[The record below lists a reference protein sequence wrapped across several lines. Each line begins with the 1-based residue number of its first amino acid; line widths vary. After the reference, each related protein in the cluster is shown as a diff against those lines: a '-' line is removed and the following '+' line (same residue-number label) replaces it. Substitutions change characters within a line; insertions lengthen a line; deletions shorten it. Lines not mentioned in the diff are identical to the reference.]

1 MSTRAQV
8 AIEMKD
14 GSIQS
19 IYNHSDGYIRGGL
32 GEILAKHY
40 QDREKVEKLISMGGA
55 SYITEEVG
63 EEKNDF
69 DKRDLDKSCFY
80 HRDRDEDLVID
91 KYLSEDEWETHL
103 KSNIMI
109 EWCYL
114 FTQEDKW
121 KVYNPAGHSFDL
133 ETAINGGYD
142 NE

>member
-19 IYNHSDGYIRGGL
+19 IYNHSGGYIHGGL
-32 GEILAKHY
+32 GEMLAKHY
-40 QDREKVEKLISMGGA
+40 QDREKVEKLISMGSA
-55 SYITEEVG
+55 SYITEEIG

-69 DKRDLDKSCFY
+69 DKRDLNCSCFY
-80 HRDRDEDLVID
+80 HRDRDEELVIG
-91 KYLSEDEWETHL
+91 KYLSKVEWEL
-103 KSNIMI
+103 DFQNDIMI

-121 KVYNPAGHSFDL
+121 EVYNPARTMFDL

-142 NE
+142 E